1 MNDIQEMW
9 QWLTDPANW
18 SGINGIP
25 VRTLEQLTISFTAFA
40 IAATIALPVG
50 LVLGHLGRGGF
61 LALNI
66 GNIGRAIPTF
76 ALLIIFASWDVVG
89 VGTLA
94 AILALTLFAMPPLLT
109 NTYTAVRD
117 VDSDAREAAVGMG
130 LSGSQVL
137 IRLEIPLAIR
147 LIFTGIRTSLTQVV
161 ATATLAAVVAG
172 GGLGRYVVDG
182 YALQDVGMLLGG
194 AVLVAGLTLIV
205 EVLLAMCQHLV
216 TPRALRR
223 RGDGRHIE
231 LRSDLVTVS

>member
-1 MNDIQEMW
+1 MNDIQQMW

-25 VRTLEQLTISFTAFA
+25 VRTLEQLTISITAFA
-40 IAATIALPVG
+40 IAAIIALPIG

-61 LALNI
+61 AALNI

-94 AILALTLFAMPPLLT
+94 ASLALTLFALPPLLT
-109 NTYTAVRD
+109 NTFTAVRD
-117 VDSDAREAAVGMG
+117 VDADAREAAVGMG
-130 LSGSQVL
+130 LSGTQVL
-137 IRLEIPLAIR
+137 LRLEIPLATR

-182 YALQDVGMLLGG
+182 YALQDAGMLLGG
-194 AVLVAGLTLIV
+194 ALLVAGLTLIV
-205 EVLLAMCQHLV
+205 EALLALAQYLV

-223 RGDGRHIE
+223 HDQGGHAP